1 MASGIMTRAQFTD
14 LDDSNFRKIYSDV
27 YGKYKVYYENVF
39 QMETS
44 DRDEEKY
51 SGVAGHGLMT
61 PIDENGT
68 SDTDKRIPDYS
79 IDIVNQTY
87 SLNSEISYERFQDDR
102 FGEIKKE
109 ASILGESARKTPDVY
124 AADAYK
130 NGFTTTDRFGGSQLA
145 ADGLRF
151 FSTLHIKSK
160 DATSTT
166 MSNASSTGITLTED
180 NIDTALVAVREQL
193 NEQGLIAGCE
203 AKILLVPPKL
213 AKQARIITESTQRPD
228 TSDNDINIY
237 KGGSLTVIEW
247 PELGAAAGGSDTAW
261 YLIDP
266 VKNKLIFQWREHP
279 TVFPVEFEK
288 NPYRY
293 VYDCLAR
300 WEYGMQ
306 NWRGVWGSAGDG
318 SVYAA

>member
-1 MASGIMTRAQFTD
+1 MATGIMTRALFTD
-14 LDDSNFRKIYSDV
+14 LDDSNFRKIYSDE
-27 YGKYKVYYENVF
+27 YGKYKVYFEQLFQIEN
-39 QMETS
+39 S

-61 PIDENGT
+61 PIDENG
-68 SDTDKRIPDYS
+68 SADIDKRIPDYS
-79 IDIVNQTY
+79 VDLVNQTY
-87 SLNSEISYERFQDDR
+87 ALSSQISYERFQDDR

-109 ASILGESARKTPDVY
+109 ASMLGEVARKTPDVY
-124 AADAYK
+124 AADAFK
-130 NGFTTTDRFGGSQLA
+130 NGFTTTDRFGNSQLA
-145 ADGLRF
+145 ADGVRF
-151 FSTLHIKSK
+151 FSTIHLKSK
-160 DATSTT
+160 DAATTT
-166 MSNASSTGITLTED
+166 MSNASAAGITLTED
-180 NIDTALVAVREQL
+180 NLETGSVAVREQL
-193 NEQGLIAGCE
+193 NEQGLIANC
-203 AKILLVPPKL
+203 AAQILLVPPKL
-213 AKQARIITESTQRPD
+213 SKQARIITESTQRPD
-228 TSDNDINIY
+228 TANNDINIY
-237 KGGSLTVIEW
+237 KGGSLTVVEW

-261 YLIDP
+261 YLLDP
-266 VKNKLIFQWREHP
+266 AKSKLIFQWREKP